1 MRRERKVAAIPRC
14 KVGRLITKRGSKRA
28 FVARARERARMVLG
42 TEGDRREKEK
52 SCSSGVKLE
61 AADAIF
67 FLPFTISFLEKRG
80 CRSCYDIT
88 ETCIYRIL
96 L

>member
-52 SCSSGVKLE
+52 SCSSGVKLK

-67 FLPFTISFLEKRG
+67 SLPFTIFFLEERD
-80 CRSCYDIT
+80 CR
-88 ETCIYRIL
+88 EL
-96 L
+96 LVTIQPKLVYIAD